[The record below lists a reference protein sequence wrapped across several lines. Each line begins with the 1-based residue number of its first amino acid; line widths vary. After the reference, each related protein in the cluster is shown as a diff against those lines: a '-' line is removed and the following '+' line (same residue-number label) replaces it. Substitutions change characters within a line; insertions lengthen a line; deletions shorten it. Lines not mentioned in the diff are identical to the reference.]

1 MKFFDF
7 GKSLYHFGK
16 DNRKA
21 VGLTLLCIG
30 MAAFIFSNSLQNG
43 EESGNRSEWVAGIL
57 QGFFAWMGVDQAM
70 GEHLL
75 RKTAHF
81 LEYFAMGVLLEL
93 TAQSYPG
100 RAAVKAVVP
109 YAAGLAVAA
118 CDESIQRFVPGR
130 SGQVSDVILDFCGVI
145 SGVMIC
151 RLIRILMGRRRHR
164 KV

>member
-1 MKFFDF
+1 MKFCDL
-7 GKSLYHFGK
+7 GKTVRRFGK

-21 VGLTLLCIG
+21 VGFTLLCIG
-30 MAAFIFSNSLQNG
+30 MTVFIFSNSLQNG
-43 EESGNRSEWVAGIL
+43 EESGGRSQWVAGML
-57 QGFFAWMGVDQAM
+57 EGFFMWVGIDQAM

-75 RKTAHF
+75 RKAAHF

-100 RAAVKAVVP
+100 RPSVKTVFP

-118 CDESIQRFVPGR
+118 CDEAIQRFVPGR
-130 SGQVSDVILDFCGVI
+130 SGQVSDVILDFCGIVCGI
-145 SGVMIC
+145 LVC
-151 RLIRILMGRRRHR
+151 RSIQILAGRKRRR